1 MIVEECKIYKGF
13 VAVLLLMI
21 LFSCTDETIIS
32 GNVEGAYISIRN
44 IDSQNTTH
52 SGCEE
57 DYDVNTLRVLAF
69 NKTTGA
75 CISNIHYSKNQWIE
89 NIIRHPIVA
98 GNYDFVFLANEP
110 TDNVIANKLNTLSRY
125 DDLNLIAYPASSF
138 SSEKSIPM
146 MQEINNVE
154 VLPKGKGAKLS
165 DGTTVSLLQLALN
178 RLGVRVDVV
187 LEAADNLDDIFNGV
201 IFSGIPNLI
210 PLTAQYSGST
220 IERNVTRNFTLR
232 EDGDYFSSVTPNIPG
247 MNWARKITRIIL
259 PSNELERK
267 SDPVNAVVFTVDMED
282 SYNPSCELKI
292 NSEPVDYNLPKNTK
306 LDLTGIIKQPL
317 EMNIQASDWDSI
329 ANDWNISGNRV
340 LNVSHT
346 EVDITDFN
354 GARISFSSNMPVVR
368 IFDKVKVLSTNTYK
382 ETNEVF
388 NALSSQEWQPNA
400 DERISYDP
408 STGAGYMDILLDLP
422 NYIIGKETYEITL
435 MAAEDFS
442 GKNAIRRT
450 ITVKVSQYG
459 NRYPFD
465 INSTNHLWSNPYVGA
480 FYKDDESG
488 ERIISG
494 NKWSYWYQW
503 RVEVPTEYHDFI
515 VISSTPSF
523 DPNVGTGSP
532 GDPEDYPVIPNSQKG
547 ETGSFVQGRGR
558 VYFRIG
564 LKSKNPRKG
573 VPRYG
578 VVKLSYTENGTTYE
592 TDLYVRQG
600 EAPDYIM
607 RRGTNEGPDLGVKFS
622 AYNLTARSFL
632 NDVDTKDEW
641 RQIDKSTDQVDF
653 VKYPTQA
660 GAHFQW
666 GLPVAYA
673 SLALRAYHPT
683 NVNNKSA
690 TWELSE
696 WPIRRIETPTF
707 WDATSGDKLKDYY
720 EICPPGYHRPSDGP
734 LDRIVLNSYTYN
746 DVYKSEIRMS
756 LFRNPMKGDGNW
768 VTAEKPIDPQNKPEK
783 YIPKI
788 LEEIKYGFYAD
799 GFFDRRPIVE
809 RDMIDGIERGSGKV
823 SKYKGVSLDTTEA
836 AYGGVLIFN
845 PDNNASIFFPA
856 AGRRW
861 HTDGSLEYASE
872 TGYYWSSSAAP
883 GWTDTSSGEEKGS
896 AHGNIW
902 GIEYNYLATTPKSSS
917 HQFGF
922 TIRCVKE

>member
-13 VAVLLLMI
+13 VAVLLLII
-21 LFSCTDETIIS
+21 LFSCTDETMIS

-52 SGCEE
+52 SGSEE

-187 LEAADNLDDIFNGV
+187 LEAADNFDDIFNGV

-267 SDPVNAVVFTVDMED
+267 NDPANAVVFTVDMED

-354 GARISFSSNMPVVR
+354 GHES
-368 IFDKVKVLSTNTYK
+368 LS
-382 ETNEVF
+382 
-388 NALSSQEWQPNA
+388 
-400 DERISYDP
+400 
-408 STGAGYMDILLDLP
+408 
-422 NYIIGKETYEITL
+422 
-435 MAAEDFS
+435 
-442 GKNAIRRT
+442 
-450 ITVKVSQYG
+450 
-459 NRYPFD
+459 
-465 INSTNHLWSNPYVGA
+465 
-480 FYKDDESG
+480 
-488 ERIISG
+488 
-494 NKWSYWYQW
+494 
-503 RVEVPTEYHDFI
+503 
-515 VISSTPSF
+515 
-523 DPNVGTGSP
+523 
-532 GDPEDYPVIPNSQKG
+532 
-547 ETGSFVQGRGR
+547 
-558 VYFRIG
+558 
-564 LKSKNPRKG
+564 
-573 VPRYG
+573 
-578 VVKLSYTENGTTYE
+578 
-592 TDLYVRQG
+592 
-600 EAPDYIM
+600 
-607 RRGTNEGPDLGVKFS
+607 
-622 AYNLTARSFL
+622 
-632 NDVDTKDEW
+632 
-641 RQIDKSTDQVDF
+641 
-653 VKYPTQA
+653 
-660 GAHFQW
+660 
-666 GLPVAYA
+666 
-673 SLALRAYHPT
+673 
-683 NVNNKSA
+683 
-690 TWELSE
+690 
-696 WPIRRIETPTF
+696 
-707 WDATSGDKLKDYY
+707 
-720 EICPPGYHRPSDGP
+720 
-734 LDRIVLNSYTYN
+734 
-746 DVYKSEIRMS
+746 
-756 LFRNPMKGDGNW
+756 
-768 VTAEKPIDPQNKPEK
+768 
-783 YIPKI
+783 
-788 LEEIKYGFYAD
+788 
-799 GFFDRRPIVE
+799 RPIC
-809 RDMIDGIERGSGKV
+809 R
-823 SKYKGVSLDTTEA
+823 L
-836 AYGGVLIFN
+836 
-845 PDNNASIFFPA
+845 
-856 AGRRW
+856 
-861 HTDGSLEYASE
+861 
-872 TGYYWSSSAAP
+872 
-883 GWTDTSSGEEKGS
+883 
-896 AHGNIW
+896 
-902 GIEYNYLATTPKSSS
+902 
-917 HQFGF
+917 
-922 TIRCVKE
+922 